1 MESDNEVHYTET
13 EYQVDEEEEFA
24 RQIADLA
31 DEENTGKETFPND
44 QDTSAEQEPAQI
56 SSGDAGME
64 ADSFPAGPS
73 GDHESKEDEEG
84 QGVSTDSQFVIAPE
98 VLEVLEE
105 KWEEWKNGNKGERK
119 RCWKELASTLR
130 RMEVN
135 QTLEKPAWIL
145 RQGVSDSRWQSS
157 N

>member
-1 MESDNEVHYTET
+1 MESDDEVHYAET

-31 DEENTGKETFPND
+31 DEEDAMEETPLND
-44 QDTSAEQEPAQI
+44 EDPSPEQEPAQM
-56 SSGDAGME
+56 SSGNTGIE
-64 ADSFPAGPS
+64 ADSSPAEPS
-73 GDHESKEDEEG
+73 GDREGKEEEKG
-84 QGVSTDSQFVIAPE
+84 TSTDSEFTIPPE

-119 RCWKELASTLR
+119 RCWKELVLTLR

-145 RQGVSDSRWQSS
+145 RQGVSDARWQKS